1 MTRRYAQGTTVNYHR
16 SREQIGRLLE
26 DWGAE
31 GVQWTDEWKPEPRFT
46 CKFLW
51 KFEDQ
56 DGNEHPLVARFTLRC
71 DDELLKERSEDLRTG
86 GLNQNKYEKN
96 RKQWVNETHRLL
108 LLLLKAMFN
117 AIEAGLYS
125 PEEIFA
131 PFVEHQ
137 SGVTIGELFASKIAQ
152 LPTQAMPKLLAAPK
166 EET

>member
-1 MTRRYAQGTTVNYHR
+1 MPRRYAQGTSVNYHR

-26 DWGAE
+26 NWGAE
-31 GVQWTDEWKPEPRFT
+31 GVQWTDEWKPVPKFT

-51 KFEDQ
+51 KFED
-56 DGNEHPLVARFTLRC
+56 DNGNEHPLIAKFSLVC
-71 DDELLKERSEDLRTG
+71 DDELLRERSEDLRTG
-86 GLNQNKYEKN
+86 GINQNKYEKN

-125 PEEIFA
+125 PEEMFA

-137 SGVTIGELFASKIAQ
+137 SGMTIGELFAAKIAQ
-152 LPTQAMPKLLAAPK
+152 LPTQTMPKLLAAPDG
-166 EET
+166 E